1 MRRITLVASLC
12 LAALIGAA
20 TVSPAQQMVARHKVI
35 QKLKFRRTD
44 LFATLA
50 ARDGALA
57 VRTSGTAGQIDSTY
71 FSTVGGLANAETTV
85 AIPTAN
91 WADIGRTSAILD
103 TGAVVCRLV
112 IAPQGGGGV
121 IDSFYV
127 IPQVSADGETWESCG
142 LLINT
147 TPSNPITGA
156 SILTAAIPV
165 ALLAGGTGTIAF
177 RDTWTSRTGVDIFGL
192 GSWPTIRF
200 IIKPGISET
209 TTGHINKA
217 SLVYWSASDQPN
229 K

>member
-1 MRRITLVASLC
+1 MKRLTLVASLC

-20 TVSPAQQMVARHKVI
+20 TVSYAQNMVGRHKVV
-35 QKLKFRRTD
+35 KPLEWRTTD
-44 LFATLA
+44 LYATLA
-50 ARDGALA
+50 GLNGKAA
-57 VRTSGTAGQIDSTY
+57 RTSGTAGYLDSTY
-71 FSTVGGLANAETTV
+71 FSTVGGIASAETTA
-85 AIPTAN
+85 AISTAN

-112 IAPQGGGGV
+112 FTPQGGGGT
-121 IDSFYV
+121 IDSLYV
-127 IPQVSADGETWESCG
+127 IPQVSGDGNTWESCG

-147 TPSNPITGA
+147 TPTNPVTGA

-192 GSWPTIRF
+192 GTWPMIRF
-200 IIKPGISET
+200 IVKPGISET
-209 TTGHINKA
+209 TTGHMEKA
-217 SLVYWSASDQPN
+217 CLVYYSTSADPN